1 MSVTEPTYKILV
13 ELKPKKVKK
22 EFFIFYLPDSHP
34 SIFDSKESFDKLIDT
49 LNLYNRKNWWVEVRK
64 VYL

>member
-1 MSVTEPTYKILV
+1 MSATEPAYEILV
-13 ELKPKKVKK
+13 ELKSKKLEK

-34 SIFDSKESFDKLIDT
+34 SIFETKEDFDKFVDT